1 MNAVEIR
8 PLLHREPC
16 SECGEEVLTT
26 RTQATPTSQRYVCLL
41 CQTWKKDGDQD
52 LETILKLEAER
63 DAAREELEQAKQ
75 LLRQLVRIEG
85 DIYES
90 EDQLKARVILFLA
103 KGEKR

>member
-1 MNAVEIR
+1 MSAVEMR
-8 PLLHREPC
+8 PLFHREPC

-41 CQTWKKDGDQD
+41 CQAWKKDGAQD
-52 LETILKLEAER
+52 LESILKLEAER

-75 LLRQLVRIEG
+75 LLRRLIHIEA
-85 DIYES
+85 DIS
-90 EDQLKARVILFLA
+90 ETEAQLKARVILFLA